1 MLSRLQLVA
10 LGVLLPRG
18 TDGLR
23 LSTAPRTRCALAATA
38 SAAPHKL
45 EAIECAPSTP
55 WLQPSAFEL
64 SEGIGGGMVGHGAW
78 CSAMRALCT
87 SETFQTS
94 GWAQRPFKLDERW
107 QFAVNSY
114 TMADVARDVTLL
126 PPQFIASGVRV
137 GDGIYNKPMDPGF
150 SAADVEARMETATV
164 VLLNAGF
171 LVPKLARVS
180 LAMLEVPRP
189 LRHGTFHRIRIRTPS
204 RPALIHDCRR
214 RACPSGSTCT
224 SLAPAS
230 LSRRSCTP
238 TSRTCFSFS
247 ARGASGGAS
256 TRRRQRTRRRTS
268 TRTRVGRGRT
278 SWKSARRTCSWT
290 R

>member
-18 TDGLR
+18 TEGLR
-23 LSTAPRTRCALAATA
+23 LSTAPRPRCTLAATA

-150 SAADVEARMETATV
+150 SAADVETRMETATV

-189 LRHGTFHRIRIRTPS
+189 FRHRTFRQIWT
-204 RPALIHDCRR
+204 RPALIRNCRR

-230 LSRRSCTP
+230 PSRRSCTP

-256 TRRRQRTRRRTS
+256 TRRRQRTRRRIS

-278 SWKSARRTCSWT
+278 SWRSARRTCSWT